1 MSEQIIINNK
11 TPRNPSSS
19 AKTEKIK
26 SVDCSGTKSS
36 CDWEP
41 FVRPLPVKP
50 PEPIAIFD

>member
-1 MSEQIIINNK
+1 MSEYIIINNK

-36 CDWEP
+36 CD
-41 FVRPLPVKP
+41 
-50 PEPIAIFD
+50 